1 MLESSL
7 SFLKQLDANE
17 LENLEKDEARI
28 KKLAED
34 CEQVGWSLGVQIPAW
49 SRALRFRVSDWLIMR
64 WSYLWFLEYWQV
76 WGFVSP

>member
-1 MLESSL
+1 MYNQQFRYQPAGINQSMLESSL

-34 CEQVGWSLGVQIPAW
+34 CEQVGSSPRVQLPA
-49 SRALRFRVSDWLIMR
+49 
-64 WSYLWFLEYWQV
+64 
-76 WGFVSP
+76 